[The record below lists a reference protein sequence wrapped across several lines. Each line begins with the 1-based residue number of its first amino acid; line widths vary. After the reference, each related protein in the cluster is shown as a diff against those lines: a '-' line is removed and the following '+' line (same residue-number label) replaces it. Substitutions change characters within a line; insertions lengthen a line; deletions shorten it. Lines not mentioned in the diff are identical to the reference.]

1 MSIKSAARHSR
12 RYLSVAPTVG
22 GLFAE
27 DFVEQ
32 ESLLFLV
39 FLPSGLEFD

>member
-1 MSIKSAARHSR
+1 MKSGGRHSR
-12 RYLSVAPTVG
+12 RNLSFAPAGG